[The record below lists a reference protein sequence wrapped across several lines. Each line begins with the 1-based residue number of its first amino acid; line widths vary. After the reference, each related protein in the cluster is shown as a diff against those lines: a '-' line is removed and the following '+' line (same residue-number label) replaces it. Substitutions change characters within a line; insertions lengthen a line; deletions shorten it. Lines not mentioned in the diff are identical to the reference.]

1 MHVSYKNVTS
11 FDSFGVEQIPKEIK
25 KFIENKFV
33 ITNIF
38 RTQAHDWVMCRY
50 VCIEFIGFIL
60 KGLLEY
66 KNPFSPND
74 YKNNNKT

>member
-25 KFIENKFV
+25 KFIENKIV

-38 RTQAHDWVMCRY
+38 RTQAHDWVMWRY
-50 VCIEFIGFIL
+50 FCIEFIGFIL